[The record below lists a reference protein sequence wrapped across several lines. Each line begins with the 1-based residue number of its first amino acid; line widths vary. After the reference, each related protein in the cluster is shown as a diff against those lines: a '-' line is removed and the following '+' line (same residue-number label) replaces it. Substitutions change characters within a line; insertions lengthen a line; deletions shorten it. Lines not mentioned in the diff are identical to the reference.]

1 MRNLFLA
8 AFLRREC
15 FIMMRSLWT
24 AASGMTAQQFFVDN
38 ISHNLSNVNTVGF
51 KKGRVEFN
59 SLLYQ
64 TMRRADWDPA
74 NMTGRPVSL
83 QVGLGVRPVA
93 VKTMFTQGNLQRTD
107 NPQDF
112 AIEGDAFF
120 TIRRTED
127 PEEIFYT
134 RDGAFILSPVDDGL
148 MLATNLGYP
157 VLDVDGEPII
167 FPDDVAW
174 HNVTMDDA
182 GNFWHVTPEGDVD
195 DLGIQLQLVQFP
207 NPQGLEAVGS
217 NLWQMTAAS
226 GEALVQGVDEI
237 IRYSRVFQGVLEMSN
252 VNVAEEMVDMIRA
265 HRAYDLNA
273 RAITTSDEML
283 QTANGLKR

>member
-1 MRNLFLA
+1 
-8 AFLRREC
+8 
-15 FIMMRSLWT
+15 MMRSLWT

-38 ISHNLSNVNTVGF
+38 ISHNLSNVNTTGF

-64 TMRRADWDPA
+64 TMRRADLDPA
-74 NMTGRPVSL
+74 NMTGRPVNL

-93 VKTMFTQGNLQRTD
+93 VSRMFTQGNLQRTD
-107 NPQDF
+107 NALDF

-120 TIRRTED
+120 AVRRQDD
-127 PEEIFYT
+127 PEQIFYT
-134 RDGAFILSPVDDGL
+134 RDGSFNLSPVDAGL
-148 MLATNLGYP
+148 MLSTNLGYP
-157 VLDVDGEPII
+157 VLDVAGEPII
-167 FPDDVAW
+167 FPDDIHW

-182 GNFWHVTPEGDVD
+182 GNFWHLTPEGAMD
-195 DLGIQLQLVQFP
+195 DLGFQLQLVQFP
-207 NPQGLEAVGS
+207 NPQGLESIGS
-217 NLWQMTAAS
+217 NMWQMTVAS
-226 GEALVQGVDEI
+226 GAALVQGEDEI
-237 IRYSRVFQGVLEMSN
+237 VRYSRVHQGVLEMSN

>member
-1 MRNLFLA
+1 
-8 AFLRREC
+8 
-15 FIMMRSLWT
+15 MMRSLWT

-38 ISHNLSNVNTVGF
+38 ISHNLSNVNTVGY
-51 KKGRVEFN
+51 KRARVEFQ

-64 TMRRADWDPA
+64 TMRRADLDPA
-74 NMTGRPVSL
+74 NMTGRPVNL

-93 VKTMFTQGNLQRTD
+93 VARMFTQGNLQRTE
-107 NPQDF
+107 NMLDF

-120 TIRRTED
+120 VVRRTED

-134 RDGAFILSPVDDGL
+134 RDGSFKLSPVDDGL
-148 MLATNLGYP
+148 MLATSLGYP
-157 VLDVDGEPII
+157 VMSVDGEPII
-167 FPDDVAW
+167 FGDEVAW
-174 HNVTMDDA
+174 HNVVMNDA
-182 GNFWHVTPEGDVD
+182 GAFFHVTPEGEME
-195 DLGIQLQLVQFP
+195 DLGFALQLVQFP
-207 NPQGLEAVGS
+207 NVQGLEAVGA
-217 NLWQMTAAS
+217 NLWSLTVAS
-226 GEALVQGVDEI
+226 GAPLVQGEDEVLSL
-237 IRYSRVFQGVLEMSN
+237 SRVFQGVLEMAN

>member
-1 MRNLFLA
+1 
-8 AFLRREC
+8 
-15 FIMMRSLWT
+15 MMRSLWT

-38 ISHNLSNVNTVGF
+38 ISHNLSNVNTTGF
-51 KKGRVEFN
+51 KRGRVEFN

-64 TMRRADWDPA
+64 TMRRADLDPA
-74 NMTGRPVSL
+74 NMTGRPVNL

-93 VKTMFTQGNLQRTD
+93 VSRIFTQGNLQMTHNRL
-107 NPQDF
+107 DF

-120 TIRRTED
+120 TVRRSVD

-134 RDGAFILSPVDDGL
+134 RDGSFNLSPVDDGL
-148 MLATNLGYP
+148 MLSTNLGYP
-157 VLDVDGEPII
+157 VLSVDGEPII
-167 FPDDVAW
+167 FPDDVSW
-174 HNVTMDDA
+174 DNVTMDDA
-182 GNFWHVTPEGDVD
+182 GNFWHSTPEGEMD
-195 DLGIQLQLVQFP
+195 DLGFQLMLVQFP
-207 NPQGLEAVGS
+207 NPQGLESIGA
-217 NLWQMTAAS
+217 NMWQLTVAS
-226 GEALVQGVDEI
+226 GEALVQGEDDVLI
-237 IRYSRVFQGVLEMSN
+237 LSRVHQGMLEMAN

>member
-1 MRNLFLA
+1 
-8 AFLRREC
+8 
-15 FIMMRSLWT
+15 MMRSLWT

-51 KKGRVEFN
+51 KRGRVEFN

-64 TMRRADWDPA
+64 TMRRADLDPA
-74 NMTGRPVSL
+74 NMTGRPVNL

-93 VKTMFTQGNLQRTD
+93 VSRMFTQGNLQMTH
-107 NPQDF
+107 NMQDF

-120 TIRRTED
+120 AVRRNVD

-134 RDGAFILSPVDDGL
+134 RDGAFKLSPVDDGL

-157 VLDVDGEPII
+157 VLDIDGEPII
-167 FPDDVAW
+167 FEDDIAW
-174 HNVTMDDA
+174 HNVVMDDA
-182 GNFWHVTPEGDVD
+182 GNFFHMTPDGEMD
-195 DLGIQLQLVQFP
+195 DLGFQLQLVQFP
-207 NPQGLEAVGS
+207 NPQGLEAVGT
-217 NLWQMTAAS
+217 NLFQMTVAS
-226 GEALVQGVDEI
+226 GGALIQGVDEI

-273 RAITTSDEML
+273 RAITTTDEML